1 MSRWSTA
8 RSLMAFAVA
17 CAALLGLATGCSG
30 TQLTLDS
37 DVGAYD
43 ASNANDIA
51 ADVREPSWFGSPIE
65 DAADLRHDAL
75 VGLRKSGAEGAEL
88 ADLLTEEFPGEIRS
102 APYYVASGTFDGA
115 DAWFIVEAWGS
126 ADGLI
131 DQTRLW
137 VFNRE
142 TSHVLYTGAI
152 N

>member
-8 RSLMAFAVA
+8 CSLMALAVM
-17 CAALLGLATGCSG
+17 CVVLLALVVGCSG
-30 TQLTLDS
+30 ARLTVEPDI
-37 DVGAYD
+37 GAFD
-43 ASNANDIA
+43 ASNANDVA
-51 ADVREPSWFGSPIE
+51 TDVKEPSWFGSPTE

-75 VGLRKSGAEGAEL
+75 VQLRKSGSEGAEL

-102 APYYVASGTFDGA
+102 APYYAASGTFDGA
-115 DAWFIVEAWGS
+115 EAWFIIEAWGS
-126 ADGLI
+126 MEGLI

-137 VFNRE
+137 VFNKE